1 MASAESDRQE
11 EEVAAAGDEEDTGAH
26 VAPIVRL
33 EEVAVTTGEEDEDAL
48 IDLKA
53 KLYRFDKEGK
63 QWKERGNGSVKLL
76 KHKETGRVRLVMR
89 QAKTHKICANH
100 LVLPSTSM
108 QEHAGNDKS
117 CVWHAMDFSD
127 GVLKEELFAI
137 RFGSVERVALDFE
150 AFLATIIHQ
159 HMHLQTSRFVVTLSQ
174 PLHASDCKKFM
185 EMIEE
190 IIADCFG
197 KTEDEYSK
205 DALSASHL
213 IEKLSMT
220 EPENKADTKERV
232 KEDEEKQI
240 IGVVENLSPAVCSCV
255 EGLPKCNTSKVERNI
270 PDPRAIPIH
279 STPSTKARR
288 ESGFC
293 KKKLGCLLR
302 TREIRSSG
310 IPHSSCKKFK
320 LGNATFSM
328 LLLINL
334 LQLQRFLRRISLDPK
349 TFPNLQLGEKRVLD
363 VEGKNDAHIKDPE
376 EHQRFSGNSKP
387 VSSIYQ
393 SSEGIWVLSDEAGIP
408 FNDKRNPVFRNTTFI
423 P

>member
-137 RFGSVERVALDFE
+137 RFGSVEN
-150 AFLATIIHQ
+150 
-159 HMHLQTSRFVVTLSQ
+159 
-174 PLHASDCKKFM
+174 CKKFM

-232 KEDEEKQI
+232 KEDEEKQ
-240 IGVVENLSPAVCSCV
+240 VES
-255 EGLPKCNTSKVERNI
+255 E
-270 PDPRAIPIH
+270 
-279 STPSTKARR
+279 
-288 ESGFC
+288 
-293 KKKLGCLLR
+293 
-302 TREIRSSG
+302 
-310 IPHSSCKKFK
+310 
-320 LGNATFSM
+320 
-328 LLLINL
+328 
-334 LQLQRFLRRISLDPK
+334 
-349 TFPNLQLGEKRVLD
+349 
-363 VEGKNDAHIKDPE
+363 
-376 EHQRFSGNSKP
+376 
-387 VSSIYQ
+387 Q
-393 SSEGIWVLSDEAGIP
+393 SSSA
-408 FNDKRNPVFRNTTFI
+408 T
-423 P
+423 